1 MEKQKKQGR
10 RMVIEEVE
18 EVSEEE
24 EANVSEIF

>member
-18 EVSEEE
+18 EVRGEEE
-24 EANVSEIF
+24 VKVSEIF

>member
-18 EVSEEE
+18 EVSDGE

>member
-24 EANVSEIF
+24 EVKVSEIF

>member
-10 RMVIEEVE
+10 RMVIEEIE

-24 EANVSEIF
+24 EVKVSEIF